1 MKLAAVLLAA
11 GGSTRLGRPKQLLEF
26 QGETLVRRA
35 AHCALEAGFAPLHV
49 VLGAR
54 AEEVSGALEGLD
66 LNILRN
72 EAWEEGLASS
82 IRTGVAALP
91 VDAAGALLLVCDQ
104 PALHAGLLR
113 SLGELFRADPSR
125 PSACAYGGSAGIPA
139 ILPRDHFPALL
150 ALKGDRG
157 AKALLGD
164 AQLLPFPGGEA
175 DVDTP
180 ADAEKLLR
188 R

>member
-1 MKLAAVLLAA
+1 VRLGAILLAA
-11 GGSTRLGRPKQLLEF
+11 GGSTRLGRPKQLLELE
-26 QGETLVRRA
+26 GEVLLRRA
-35 AHCALEAGFAPLHV
+35 ARFALEAGFSPLHV

-54 AEEVSGALEGLD
+54 AGEVAGALVGLD
-66 LNILRN
+66 VTILRN

-91 VDAAGALLLVCDQ
+91 EDVDGTLLLVCDQ
-104 PALHAGLLR
+104 PALDAALLR
-113 SLGELFRADPSR
+113 SLGGLFHGDPSR
-125 PSACAYGGSAGIPA
+125 PAACAYGGSAGIPA
-139 ILPRDHFPALL
+139 ILPRSHFHALL

-164 AQLLPFPGGEA
+164 ARLLPFPGGDE

-180 ADAEKLLR
+180 ADAARLLR